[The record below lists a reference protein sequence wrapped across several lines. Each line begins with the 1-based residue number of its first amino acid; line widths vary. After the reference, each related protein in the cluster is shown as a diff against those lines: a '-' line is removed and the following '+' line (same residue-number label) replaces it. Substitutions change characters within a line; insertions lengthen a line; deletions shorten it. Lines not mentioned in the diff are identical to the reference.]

1 MANSVAEAAID
12 TNYPIFP
19 YNTQTSR
26 SDQDASDNTNEI
38 LSFHVK
44 KGDR

>member
-1 MANSVAEAAID
+1 MANSFAKAAIN
-12 TNYPIFP
+12 TKYPIFP
-19 YNTQTSR
+19 YDTWTSR

-38 LSFHVK
+38 LSSKAK